1 MLNKPYLTSNEV
13 ASLLRVSPVTIR
25 QWAQKGM
32 ISAEFTP
39 GGHRRFMVDEIKR
52 FASKHHISLSGDNS
66 AGDTSTGDVPDGDLR
81 VLIVDDD
88 EHISRY
94 LAELLTRIGKAH
106 GVDLRARVAN
116 DGFDAG
122 TKVFRFQPHAVLLD
136 LLMPAMDGFE
146 VCHNLK
152 EDPVTS
158 AIRII
163 AMTAFPTDENIERIT
178 AAGAEKCLSKPIDQT
193 MLMDALELDRYV
205 SSRVSSR

>member
-52 FASKHHISLSGDNS
+52 FASQHRISLSGDNS
-66 AGDTSTGDVPDGDLR
+66 APDVPDGDLR

-94 LAELLTRIGKAH
+94 LAELLARIGKAH
-106 GVDLRARVAN
+106 GVDLQTRVAN

-136 LLMPAMDGFE
+136 LMMPAMDGFE
-146 VCHNLK
+146 VCHILK
-152 EDPVTS
+152 EDPVTRP
-158 AIRII
+158 IRII
-163 AMTAFPTDENIERIT
+163 AMTAFATDENIERIT
-178 AAGAEKCLSKPIDQT
+178 AAGAEMCLSKPIDQT
-193 MLMDALELDRYV
+193 MLMDALKVDSYV
-205 SSRVSSR
+205 ISRVPGR